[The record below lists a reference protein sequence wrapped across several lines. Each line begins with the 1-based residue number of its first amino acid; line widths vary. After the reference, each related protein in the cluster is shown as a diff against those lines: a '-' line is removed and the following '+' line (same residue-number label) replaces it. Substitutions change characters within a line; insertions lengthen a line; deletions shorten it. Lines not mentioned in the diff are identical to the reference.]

1 MVLLSSTSMVP
12 SVIELLTSTGTL
24 SSVLVGAVVPALTR
38 DMFDS
43 VACLNLD
50 KAAQPDGDAMMWVA
64 TPLASSMV
72 ATASTSASRSSV
84 TVPPLV
90 GDRLSRPAGR
100 LIQSQYRA
108 PSPTQFRGDI

>member
-24 SSVLVGAVVPALTR
+24 SSVLVGAVVPAPTR
-38 DMFDS
+38 DMFES

-50 KAAQPDGDAMMWVA
+50 KSAQEDGEQTMWVA
-64 TPLASSMV
+64 EPEASSMV
-72 ATASTSASRSSV
+72 ATASITASRSSV

-108 PSPTQFRGDI
+108 PVLMQFKASF